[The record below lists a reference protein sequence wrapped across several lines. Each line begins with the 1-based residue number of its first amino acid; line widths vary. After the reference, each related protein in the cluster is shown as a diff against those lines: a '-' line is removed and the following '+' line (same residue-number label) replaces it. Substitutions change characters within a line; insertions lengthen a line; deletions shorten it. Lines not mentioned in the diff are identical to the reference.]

1 MRSYTTPLR
10 RRDKVSRGCRR
21 GGGQVRSTDTTLH
34 QFHRQPALSFICA
47 IRATPFVT
55 FSLVAHSLSLF
66 LVRILASSLSLHG
79 LTIVSR
85 DRTTL
90 RRNASN
96 EITTTTTTTT
106 TTSSLEICFFVWPRS
121 FFFPLSVVIAIVF
134 VVVNLV
140 LSRVLAPRGA

>member
-55 FSLVAHSLSLF
+55 FSLVAHSLSL
-66 LVRILASSLSLHG
+66 SLSRAYSCILSVPPRD

-96 EITTTTTTTT
+96 EITATTTT

>member
-21 GGGQVRSTDTTLH
+21 GGRTSEKHRHDTSSVPQAAGIVIYMRDTCN
-34 QFHRQPALSFICA
+34 ALCDF
-47 IRATPFVT
+47 
-55 FSLVAHSLSLF
+55 FSRRSLSL
-66 LVRILASSLSLHG
+66 SLSRAYSCILSVPPRD

-96 EITTTTTTTT
+96 EITATTTT

>member
-96 EITTTTTTTT
+96 EITATTTT